1 MKRDMIRGISVCNP
15 VDIKKDYLLYTV
27 DYAIKNGFDHM
38 QFIGPIHNPVKGNI
52 DGMTVYKK
60 YSVFNDSEKLS
71 YAENTISCVNEA
83 CRIAHDAGVKTYV
96 WHHELEVPAD
106 FIEVYP
112 EICNKNGDVE
122 ITHPII
128 KDFLEN
134 KISDF
139 FEEYPLIDGIILT
152 LHETRIPLLKLKNQ
166 KLDKKDRVKYV
177 TKILYDACK
186 ERDKELIVRTFASID
201 EDYEMML
208 RAYEEISTELLVM
221 DKWTQFDWSL
231 CLPHNKFFKKVKKNP
246 LFIETDIFGEFFGKG
261 RLPLMLK
268 KHIEEKFSY
277 CEQFNPRGY
286 VSRIDRGQQNPF
298 GGVNEVN
305 LVIMNACMNNKDTHT
320 AILDFFEEQYPGV
333 AEDIMDLML
342 PTEDILRKII
352 YLKGYYFSEL
362 SAFPSL
368 NHCKNHFYFEMM
380 RENYSIASDE
390 WFIPKNWERG
400 SIESVLKEKEEASL
414 NAGQLLKKLESIKHK
429 IPENKYENLWT
440 KFANLKYT
448 ADAFRELTNCFL
460 NYTRYFETEDCSY
473 REMLLENVDK
483 LREINEEGKEVLGKK
498 FYCTQRDI
506 YHDSDNSAELI
517 NQFADE
523 LISSLEAEEMA
534 RNALKAKNNVDFVVC
549 GGALESHELKKEVNF
564 SDTLMLDG
572 ELCRIPAAGKGE
584 SWSTVNTHGWFSY
597 EIKVIPNCN
606 NKILVTAGS
615 SKDFLN
621 LIVTVGEEE
630 HIFREKINHK
640 KTVEINYKENKGM
653 ENVRIRF
660 DRNSAEIPYIFTV
673 EVFGEE

>member
-1 MKRDMIRGISVCNP
+1 MKRNMIKGISVCNP

-27 DYAIKNGFDHM
+27 DYAIKNEFDHI

-60 YSVFNDSEKLS
+60 YAQFNDNEKLA
-71 YAENTISCVNEA
+71 YAENTISHVNEA

-106 FIEVYP
+106 FTTVYP
-112 EICNKNGDVE
+112 EICNENGDVE

-134 KISDF
+134 KIADF

-166 KLDKKDRVKYV
+166 KLDKKERVKYV
-177 TKILYDACK
+177 TKILYDACRK
-186 ERDKELIVRTFASID
+186 RGKELIARTFASID

-208 RAYEEISTELLVM
+208 HAFEEISTDLLLM

-231 CLPHNKFFKKVKKNP
+231 CLPHNRFFEKVKNNP
-246 LFIETDIFGEFFGKG
+246 LLIETDIFGEFFGKG

-268 KHIEEKFSY
+268 EHIQEKFSY
-277 CEQFNPRGY
+277 CEQFNPSGY

-305 LVIMNACMNNKDTHT
+305 LVIMNACMNGKDTNT
-320 AILDFFEEQYPGV
+320 AILDFFEEQYPGA
-333 AEDIMDLML
+333 AEDVMELML

-368 NHCKNHFYFEMM
+368 NHSKNHFYFEMM

-390 WFIPKNWERG
+390 WFIPRNWERG
-400 SIESVLKEKEEASL
+400 SIDSVLKEKEEASL
-414 NAGQLLKKLESIKHK
+414 KAGQLFEKLESIKHK
-429 IPENKYENLWT
+429 ISEDKYENLWT

-460 NYTRYFETEDCSY
+460 NYTRYFETENSVY
-473 REMLLENVDK
+473 RELLLKNVAK
-483 LREINEEGKEVLGKK
+483 LRAINDEGKDFLGKK
-498 FYCTQRDI
+498 FYCTQRDMH
-506 YHDSDNSAELI
+506 HDSDDSAELI
-517 NQFADE
+517 NQFIDE
-523 LISSLEAEEMA
+523 LLASFEAEDIA
-534 RNALKAKNNVDFVVC
+534 RNLLKSKKPVDFVLC
-549 GGALESHELKKEVNF
+549 GGALESHNLKKEVNF
-564 SDTLMLDG
+564 SDTLIIDG
-572 ELCRIPAAGKGE
+572 ALCRIPAAGKGE
-584 SWSTVNTHGWFSY
+584 SWSMVNTHGWFSY
-597 EIKVIPNCN
+597 EIKVIPNKN
-606 NKILVTAGS
+606 NKILITAGT
-615 SKDFLN
+615 SKEFLN
-621 LIVTVGEEE
+621 LIVTVGDEE
-630 HIFREKINHK
+630 HIFCEKINK
-640 KTVEINYKENKGM
+640 KKIIEINYKENKGM
-653 ENVRIRF
+653 ESVRIRF
-660 DRNSAEIPYIFTV
+660 DRNSSEIPYIFMV
-673 EVFGEE
+673 EVVGEE